1 MADPTV
7 AIHVPDLSGG
17 GAERMMVNLAN
28 EFASRGL
35 RTDLVVTHFKGTYC
49 DEVDN
54 AVSVVELDPDP
65 VPLYAAMGA
74 LRPLRRYLLE
84 TRPDAMLSALT
95 RANVVALL
103 AHRLA
108 DVPTRIVVSERN
120 HLSSTVG
127 NAEMRRMRALPPLVR
142 LTYPWADRV
151 IPISDGVG
159 KDLADTASIAD
170 SSMRTIY
177 NPVVTPSLF
186 ELAEEPPAH
195 PWFDGDTAYDVLLGV
210 GSLTRQKDFPTL
222 LRCFAELAERR
233 DVRLVIL
240 GEGPKRGDLDGLA
253 TELGVSDI
261 VDMPGFV
268 DNPFA
273 YMKRADVFVL
283 SSEWEGF
290 GNVLVE
296 AMACG
301 TPVVSTD
308 CPSGPSEILDG
319 GEYGPLVP
327 VGDPHALADAVSR
340 TLGTPPSPTR
350 LEKRAREFSV
360 STIAE
365 QYLDVLLPQRTHRT
379 G

>member
-1 MADPTV
+1 MADSTV

-17 GAERMMVNLAN
+17 GAERMMVNLVN
-28 EFASRGL
+28 EFASRGIH
-35 RTDLVVTHFKGTYC
+35 TDLVVTRFEGEYC
-49 DEVDN
+49 EEVDN
-54 AVSVVELDPDP
+54 SVSVVELDPDP

-74 LRPLRRYLLE
+74 LRPLRRYLRAR
-84 TRPDAMLSALT
+84 RPDAMLSALT
-95 RANVVALL
+95 RANVVTLL

-127 NAEMRRMRALPPLVR
+127 NAEMRRMRALPSLVR

-151 IPISDGVG
+151 VPISDGVG
-159 KDLADTASIAD
+159 RDLADTASIPE

-186 ELAEEPPAH
+186 ELAEESLSH
-195 PWFDGDTAYDVLLGV
+195 PWFDGNAEYDVLLGV

-222 LRCFAELAERR
+222 LRCFAELVDRR
-233 DVRLVIL
+233 DTRLVVL
-240 GEGPKRGDLDGLA
+240 GEGPKRDDLRRLGS
-253 TELGVSDI
+253 ELGVSDA

-273 YMKRADVFVL
+273 YMRRADAFVL
-283 SSEWEGF
+283 SSAWEGF

-327 VGDPHALADAVSR
+327 VGDPHALAEAVCR
-340 TLGTPPSPTR
+340 TLESPPPSSR
-350 LEKRAREFSV
+350 LEARAREFSV
-360 STIAE
+360 STIAD
-365 QYLDVLLPQRTHRT
+365 QYLNVLLPQRTHRT
-379 G
+379 